1 MKCYQDI
8 YPDVDMKRWECDGSV
23 VIADADNYYTKAQ
36 TDALIDDVSG
46 MTPQEVEAIV
56 DEAVSG
62 FTTDEEVDA
71 KIASAKTEIEG
82 EIPSLS
88 GYATQEY
95 VDEKDAE
102 KLSVSDFNTYSGTVA
117 SSIGEKASQSDLT
130 ALSAQVETVISGEVT
145 SADVQTQID
154 SSISGKADSSAVT
167 SVNDALTA
175 HAANATVHVSTAQT
189 SAWDAKSN
197 FSGSYNDLTDKPTI
211 PSIWSG
217 TEAQWSQISGGTL
230 DNNCIYLVY

>member
-1 MKCYQDI
+1 MYTV
-8 YPDVDMKRWECDGSV
+8 YPDCDMKRWECDGSV

-56 DEAVSG
+56 DEATSG

-117 SSIGEKASQSDLT
+117 SSIGEKASQSDLDT
-130 ALSAQVETVISGEVT
+130 ISGDIQTVSAQVQTVISGEVT

-175 HAANATVHVSTAQT
+175 HTANTTVHVTTAQT
-189 SAWDAKSN
+189 SSWDAK
-197 FSGSYNDLTDKPTI
+197 

-217 TEAQWSQISGGTL
+217 DETAWAQISGGTL